1 MVRQISRR
9 VKMAIKNPK
18 VTVVGAGNVGA
29 TTAQR
34 LIEKNVCDVL
44 LVDIVDG
51 IPQGKAL
58 DLMEARPVE
67 LHDRKIFGS
76 STYDATKD
84 SDVVVITAGIA
95 RKPGMSRDDLLK
107 TNAGIVGGVTLEVVK
122 HSPNAIIIVVSNPL
136 DVMTHLAWLKSK
148 LPKEKV
154 FGMAGVLDA
163 ARMRFFIA
171 EALNVSAEDV
181 QAMVLGGHGDQ
192 MVPIARYSTVSGI
205 PITELLPLQK
215 INEINERTKNGGI
228 EIVNYLKTGSAFY
241 APASSTATMVEAIVQ
256 DRKRVLPVATCLS
269 GQYGLKDVFVGVPVV
284 LGQKGIEQIIELK
297 LAPEELEALQ
307 KSANAVKENVAKLT
321 ELALV

>member
-1 MVRQISRR
+1 
-9 VKMAIKNPK
+9 MALKTPK

-76 STYDATKD
+76 NTYEATKD

-122 HSPNAIIIVVSNPL
+122 HSPDAIIIVVSNPL

-148 LPKEKV
+148 LPKERV

-284 LGQKGIEQIIELK
+284 LGQKGIEKIIELK

>member
-1 MVRQISRR
+1 MTL
-9 VKMAIKNPK
+9 KNPK

-67 LHDRKIFGS
+67 NHDRKIFGS
-76 STYDATKD
+76 NTYEATKD

-107 TNAGIVGGVTLEVVK
+107 TNAQIVGGVTSEVVK
-122 HSPNAIIIVVSNPL
+122 YSPNSIIIVVSNPL
-136 DVMTHLAWLKSK
+136 DVMTHLSWLKSK
-148 LPKEKV
+148 FPKERV
-154 FGMAGVLDA
+154 FGMAGVLDS

-192 MVPIARYSTVSGI
+192 MVPLPRFSTVSGI
-205 PITELLPLQK
+205 PITELLSPQK

-256 DRKRVLPVATCLS
+256 DRKRVFPVATCLS
-269 GQYGLKDVFVGVPVV
+269 GEYGLKDVFVGVPVV
-284 LGQKGIEQIIELK
+284 LGQKGIERIIELK
-297 LAPEELEALQ
+297 LASEEIEALK
-307 KSANAVKENVAKLT
+307 KSADAVKQNVAKLS

>member
-1 MVRQISRR
+1 MTL
-9 VKMAIKNPK
+9 KNPK

-29 TTAQR
+29 TCAQR
-34 LIEKNVCDVL
+34 LIEKDICDVI

-67 LHDRKIFGS
+67 LHDRKIFGT
-76 STYDATKD
+76 STYDMTKD

-107 TNAGIVGGVTLEVVK
+107 TNAQIVGSVTVEIAK
-122 HSPNAIIIVVSNPL
+122 QSPNSIIIVVSNPL

-148 LPKEKV
+148 FPPERV

-181 QAMVLGGHGDQ
+181 DAMVLGGHGDQ
-192 MVPIARYSTVSGI
+192 MVPLPRYSTVSGI
-205 PITELLPLQK
+205 PITELLPIQK

-228 EIVNYLKTGSAFY
+228 EIVNYLKSGSAFY
-241 APASSTATMVEAIVQ
+241 APASSTATMVESIIR
-256 DRKRVLPVATCLS
+256 DKKRLFPVAAYLN
-269 GQYGLKDVFVGVPVV
+269 GQYGLKDVFVGVPVK
-284 LGQKGIEQIIELK
+284 LGMNGVEEIIELK
-297 LAPEELEALQ
+297 LSKEELDALKVSADSV
-307 KSANAVKENVAKLT
+307 KSNVAKLT

>member
-1 MVRQISRR
+1 MTL
-9 VKMAIKNPK
+9 KNSK

-29 TTAQR
+29 TCAQR
-34 LIEKNVCDVL
+34 LIEKNICDVTII
-44 LVDIVDG
+44 DIIDG

-67 LHDRKIFGS
+67 LHDRKITG
-76 STYDATKD
+76 TNDYKHTKD

-107 TNAGIVGGVTLEVVK
+107 TNAGIVSSVTEEIVK
-122 HSPNAIIIVVSNPL
+122 YSPDSIIIVVSNPL
-136 DVMTHLAWLKSK
+136 DVMTHLAWVKSK
-148 LPKEKV
+148 FPPSRV
-154 FGMAGVLDA
+154 FGMAGVLDS

-171 EALNVSAEDV
+171 EALNVSCEDV

-192 MVPIARYSTVSGI
+192 MVPLPRFSTVAGV
-205 PITELLPLQK
+205 PITELLPPQK

-241 APASSTATMVEAIVQ
+241 APASSAATMVESIVQ
-256 DRKRVLPVATCLS
+256 DRKRIFPVAACL
-269 GQYGLKDVFVGVPVV
+269 GGEYGLKDVFIGVPVK
-284 LGQKGIEQIIELK
+284 LGLKGIEQIIELK
-297 LAPEELEALQ
+297 LAPEELEALH
-307 KSANAVKENVAKLT
+307 KSADAVKKNVAKLS

>member
-1 MVRQISRR
+1 MTLS
-9 VKMAIKNPK
+9 NPK

-29 TTAQR
+29 TCAQR
-34 LIEKNVCDVL
+34 LIEKNICDVV
-44 LVDIVDG
+44 LVDIIDG

-67 LHDRKIFGS
+67 LHDRKIIGS
-76 STYDATKD
+76 NDYAATKD

-107 TNAGIVGGVTLEVVK
+107 TNAQIVGGVTTEIVK
-122 HSPNAIIIVVSNPL
+122 YSPKSIIIVVSNPL
-136 DVMTHLAWLKSK
+136 DVMTHLSWLKSK
-148 LPKEKV
+148 FPPERV
-154 FGMAGVLDA
+154 FGMAGVLDS

-171 EALNVSAEDV
+171 EALNVSCEDV

-192 MVPIARYSTVSGI
+192 MVPLPRFSTVSGI
-205 PITELLPLQK
+205 PITELLPPQK
-215 INEINERTKNGGI
+215 IHEINERTKNGGI

-241 APASSTATMVEAIVQ
+241 APASSAATMVEAIVQ
-256 DRKRVLPVATCLS
+256 DRKRVFPVAAHLD
-269 GQYGLKDVFVGVPVV
+269 GQYGLKDCFVGVPVK

-297 LAPEELEALQ
+297 LAAEELEALK
-307 KSANAVKENVAKLT
+307 KSADAVKQNVAKLN

>member
-1 MVRQISRR
+1 MPL
-9 VKMAIKNPK
+9 KNPK

-29 TTAQR
+29 TCAQR
-34 LIEKNVCDVL
+34 LIEKNVCDVIL
-44 LVDIVDG
+44 IDIVEG

-67 LHDRKIFGS
+67 LHDRKITG
-76 STYDATKD
+76 TNDYTQTKD
-84 SDVVVITAGIA
+84 SDIVVITAGIA

-107 TNAGIVGGVTLEVVK
+107 TNAQIVGGVTNEVTK
-122 HSPNAIIIVVSNPL
+122 HSPNSIIIVVSNPL
-136 DVMTHLAWLKSK
+136 DVMTHLAYVKSK
-148 LPKEKV
+148 FPPNRV
-154 FGMAGVLDA
+154 FGMAGVLDS

-192 MVPIARYSTVSGI
+192 MVPIPRFSTVSGI
-205 PITELLPLQK
+205 PITELLSPQK

-241 APASSTATMVEAIVQ
+241 APASSTAIMVEAIIQ
-256 DRKRVLPVATCLS
+256 DRKRIFPVAAYLN
-269 GQYGLKDVFVGVPVV
+269 GEYGLKEVFVGVPVK
-284 LGQKGIEQIIELK
+284 LGMKGIEQIIELK
-297 LAPEELEALQ
+297 LAPKELEALH
-307 KSANAVKENVAKLT
+307 KSAEAVKQNVAKLS

>member
-1 MVRQISRR
+1 
-9 VKMAIKNPK
+9 MALKNPK

-29 TTAQR
+29 TCAQR
-34 LIEKNVCDVL
+34 LIEKNVCDVV
-44 LVDIVDG
+44 LVDIVEG

-67 LHDRKIFGS
+67 LHDRKITGS
-76 STYDATKD
+76 NDYASTKD

-107 TNAGIVGGVTLEVVK
+107 TNAQIVGGVTTEVAK
-122 HSPNAIIIVVSNPL
+122 YSPNSIIIVVSNPL
-136 DVMTHLAWLKSK
+136 DVMTHLSWLKSK
-148 LPKEKV
+148 FPPNRV
-154 FGMAGVLDA
+154 FGMAGVLDS

-192 MVPIARYSTVSGI
+192 MVPMPRFSTVSGI
-205 PITELLPLQK
+205 PITELLSPQK

-228 EIVNYLKTGSAFY
+228 EIVNYLKTGSAYY
-241 APASSTATMVEAIVQ
+241 APASSAATMVESIVQ
-256 DRKRVLPVATCLS
+256 DRKRVFPVAAHLN
-269 GQYGLKDVFVGVPVV
+269 GQYGLKDVFVGVPVK
-284 LGQKGIEQIIELK
+284 LGQNGIEQIIELK
-297 LAPEELEALQ
+297 LASEELEALK
-307 KSANAVKENVAKLT
+307 KSADAVKQNVAKLS

>member
-1 MVRQISRR
+1 MSL
-9 VKMAIKNPK
+9 KNPK
-18 VTVVGAGNVGA
+18 TTVVGAGNVGA
-29 TTAQR
+29 TCAQR
-34 LIEKNVCDVL
+34 LIEKNVCDVV
-44 LVDIVDG
+44 LVDIVEG

-67 LHDRKIFGS
+67 LHDRKITGS
-76 STYDATKD
+76 NDYAATKD

-107 TNAGIVGGVTLEVVK
+107 TNAQIVGGVTNEIVK
-122 HSPNAIIIVVSNPL
+122 YSPNSIIIVVSNPL

-148 LPKEKV
+148 FPPHRV
-154 FGMAGVLDA
+154 FGMAGVLDS

-192 MVPIARYSTVSGI
+192 MVPLPRFSTVSGI
-205 PITELLPLQK
+205 PITELLSPQK

-228 EIVNYLKTGSAFY
+228 EIVNYLKTGSAYY
-241 APASSTATMVEAIVQ
+241 APASSAATMVEAIVQ
-256 DRKRVLPVATCLS
+256 DRKRVFPVAAYLN
-269 GQYGLKDVFVGVPVV
+269 GQYGLKDVFVGVPVK
-284 LGQKGIEQIIELK
+284 LGQKGIEQVIELK
-297 LAPEELEALQ
+297 LAPEEMEALK
-307 KSANAVKENVAKLT
+307 KSADAVKQNIAKLS

>member
-1 MVRQISRR
+1 MTL
-9 VKMAIKNPK
+9 KKPK

-34 LIEKNVCDVL
+34 LIEKNVCDVV

-67 LHDRKIFGS
+67 NHDRLIFGS
-76 STYDATKD
+76 STYESTKD

-107 TNAGIVGGVTLEVVK
+107 TNAGIVGGVTQEVVK
-122 HSPNAIIIVVSNPL
+122 YSPNAIVIVVSNPL

-148 LPKEKV
+148 LPKERV
-154 FGMAGVLDA
+154 FGMAGVLDS

-192 MVPIARYSTVSGI
+192 MVPLPRFSTVSGI
-205 PITELLPLQK
+205 PITELLPAQK
-215 INEINERTKNGGI
+215 IHEINERTKNGGI

-241 APASSTATMVEAIVQ
+241 APASSTATMVESIIQ
-256 DRKRVLPVATCLS
+256 DRKRVFPVATCLS
-269 GQYGLKDVFVGVPVV
+269 GQYGLNDVFVGVPVV
-284 LGQKGIEQIIELK
+284 LGQKGIEKIIELK

-307 KSANAVKENVAKLT
+307 KSANAVKENVAKLS